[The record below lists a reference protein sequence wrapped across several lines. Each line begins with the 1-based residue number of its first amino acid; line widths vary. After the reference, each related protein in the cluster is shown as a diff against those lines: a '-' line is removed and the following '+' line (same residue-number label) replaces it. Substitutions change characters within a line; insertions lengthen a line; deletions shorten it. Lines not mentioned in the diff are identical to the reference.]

1 MENAIK
7 HNVISA
13 LNPLKIEVFVENNHK
28 LIVRN
33 NLQKKNQVMNS
44 TKVGL
49 QNIKNRYSFFSDL
62 KVEAFATAHSFV
74 VSLPLIE
81 IGD

>member
-1 MENAIK
+1 MAVFIENK
-7 HNVISA
+7 
-13 LNPLKIEVFVENNHK
+13 LN

-49 QNIKNRYSFFSDL
+49 QNIKNRYSFFSDQ
-62 KVEAFATAHSFV
+62 KVEVFATADSFV
-74 VSLPLIE
+74 VSIPLIE
-81 IGD
+81 IDEKVKA